1 MGYFNKK
8 KKGNED
14 EISADELLEQLK
26 ADLDQE
32 RGIAGRTESGAEPE
46 PADTNTALGGRV
58 YHFKKKKIKRDAEN
72 GRPARKKV
80 HEAEQQ
86 SKEAD
91 AERRRTPAS
100 ISGEG
105 NPVAPDGAAVSTADV
120 PVAALA
126 ETAVEADG
134 ADDDISEEELEALLR
149 KYLGQSKD
157 DIGKASPDEN
167 ALALDDGPDAS
178 ETADQGADPGTS
190 ENGADAFSAEDTEN
204 AGVFDDED
212 FSDVI
217 AIFQKKHPGEAT
229 EGIQTFADEGFLKY
243 VKSQENDPEPEEPV
257 EETELMEEED
267 LLSGTSSEEIPESE
281 FYEAAGIP
289 EDGEPEI
296 NGEFDQTDLDLMI
309 AFGMEEGLE
318 QDDPEAESM
327 LAELEEKR
335 EERYQKMLDDE
346 RPDYT
351 LLSRNEYVSRAQNR
365 EVFSEYKKTYN
376 RFYLK
381 LFAGVV
387 FLAALFL
394 FENHGLVGWQLPNA
408 LDPEVYPVVYT
419 LVDLQ
424 LVLFIAALSA
434 GRIWTGFK
442 NMLKLRPTPESI
454 TGVLTI
460 FSVVYSAVI
469 CFISPVRN
477 LQLFNFPVGLC
488 AFLHLIYSYLLLKR
502 EIMSFKVIS
511 SKKTKFVFDALDDDE
526 SSREREIFGEYISD
540 APDILKIK
548 RTAFVDGFVRRSD
561 AYPRMFGILRA
572 VLPIVM
578 LLAALCFTAGYLMS
592 ENLYTGIS
600 VGYITLLLC
609 MPVSVFLSFGY
620 PLFRASKLA
629 FGQESAI
636 IGDRSVEEYADA
648 SVISF
653 EDKEV
658 FPSYGIKVR
667 SVKVYGNN
675 RIDNIIYNAASVYS
689 ALGGPLAD
697 VFEMATTELGRSRDV
712 KINHLYADGF
722 EAAVSGKP
730 VLMGK
735 NTFMRRRGYGIAQDK
750 EDAKIEASQDIS
762 IMYMAYDG
770 ELAAKLYIEYTVDTD
785 FEALLKQL
793 YRQGMCVA
801 IRTCD
806 PNITN
811 QMLATKIKI
820 EKYPVRILKCDSTE
834 DMNQVQEHLSSGIVS
849 KRSAKALLQTLSLC
863 EKVLRAVKGGVALEV
878 FTIVFGVLAAA
889 ILLLTSM
896 ITEMSSLYVALY
908 QLLWIVPALIVTRI
922 QLKK

>member
-1 MGYFNKK
+1 MGYFKK

-32 RGIAGRTESGAEPE
+32 RGASLRGETVCGPDAGAAEHAAGGRIYHFKRKKIKQGGAESGAGSSRETRKAE
-46 PADTNTALGGRV
+46 TQRTDTAM
-58 YHFKKKKIKRDAEN
+58 AET
-72 GRPARKKV
+72 R
-80 HEAEQQ
+80 E
-86 SKEAD
+86 
-91 AERRRTPAS
+91 
-100 ISGEG
+100 
-105 NPVAPDGAAVSTADV
+105 
-120 PVAALA
+120 ALA
-126 ETAVEADG
+126 EETEKPKIAVSNVPLPESSAPASDTDEP
-134 ADDDISEEELEALLR
+134 DDDISEEELEELLR
-149 KYLGQSKD
+149 KYLGKSEGQEGQTAAEQDSTGEISGMD
-157 DIGKASPDEN
+157 TASDAPADE
-167 ALALDDGPDAS
+167 D
-178 ETADQGADPGTS
+178 
-190 ENGADAFSAEDTEN
+190 NGAASDGMQSDEEKTT
-204 AGVFDDED
+204 FDDED

-217 AIFQKKHPGEAT
+217 AIFQKKHP
-229 EGIQTFADEGFLKY
+229 EGTSDGTQTFADEGFLNY
-243 VKSQENDPEPEEPV
+243 VKSHENEPDPELHDNID
-257 EETELMEEED
+257 ELEEED
-267 LLSGTSSEEIPESE
+267 LLSGT
-281 FYEAAGIP
+281 AAVENETENLEGA
-289 EDGEPEI
+289 ETAELGHGEPEI

-318 QDDPEAESM
+318 QDDPETESM

-335 EERYQKMLDDE
+335 EARYQKMLDDDK
-346 RPDYT
+346 PDYT
-351 LLSRNEYVSRAQNR
+351 LLSRHEYVSRAQNR
-365 EVFSEYKKTYN
+365 EVFTGYKKTYG

-381 LFAGVV
+381 LIAGFVLLV
-387 FLAALFL
+387 ALFL
-394 FENHGLVGWQLPNA
+394 YENHGLFGWQLPNA
-408 LDPEVYPVVYT
+408 LDPEVYPVVFT

-434 GRIWTGFK
+434 GRVWNGFK
-442 NMLKLRPTPESI
+442 NMCKMRPTPESL
-454 TGVLTI
+454 TGVLVL
-460 FSVVYSAVI
+460 FSILYSAAI
-469 CFISPVRN
+469 CFVSPVRN
-477 LQLFNFPVGLC
+477 LHLFNFPVALC
-488 AFLHLIYSYLLLKR
+488 AFLHLIYAYMLLKR
-502 EIMSFKVIS
+502 EIMSFKVVS
-511 SKKTKFVFDALDDDE
+511 SKKTKFVLDALDDEE
-526 SSREREIFGEYISD
+526 SVREREMFGEYISD

-548 RTAFVDGFVRRSD
+548 RTAFVDGFVRRTD

-572 VLPIVM
+572 VLPIVL

-592 ENLYTGIS
+592 EDLYRGIS
-600 VGYITLLLC
+600 VGYLTLLLC
-609 MPVSVFLSFGY
+609 MPVSAFLSFGY
-620 PLFRASKLA
+620 PLFRAAKLA

-667 SVKVYGNN
+667 SVKVYGSN

-689 ALGGPLAD
+689 ELGGPLAD

-712 KINHLYADGF
+712 KIKHLYADGF
-722 EAAVSGKP
+722 EASVGEKP

-735 NTFMRRRGYGIAQDK
+735 NTFMRRRGFSIAQDR

-762 IMYMAYDG
+762 IMYMACDG

-811 QMLATKIKI
+811 AMLATKIKI

-834 DMNQVQEHLSSGIVS
+834 DMNQVQERLSSGIVS

-863 EKVLRAVKGGVALEV
+863 EKVLRAVRGGVALEV
-878 FTIVFGVLAAA
+878 FTIVFGVLAAV
-889 ILLLTSM
+889 IMLLSSV
-896 ITEMSSLYVALY
+896 ITELSSLYVALY
-908 QLLWIVPALIVTRI
+908 QLVWIVPAFIVTRI

>member
-26 ADLDQE
+26 ADLEQE
-32 RGIAGRTESGAEPE
+32 RGIAWKTESGAVPD
-46 PADTNTALGGRV
+46 PADSNTSLGGRV
-58 YHFKKKKIKRDAEN
+58 YHFKKKKIKRGAEN
-72 GRPARKKV
+72 GRAAGKEVR
-80 HEAEQQ
+80 EAEQQ
-86 SKEAD
+86 SKAAD
-91 AERRRTPAS
+91 AERQKTPAVLS
-100 ISGEG
+100 DEG
-105 NPVAPDGAAVSTADV
+105 DSAPQSAAVF
-120 PVAALA
+120 AAATSASVLS

-134 ADDDISEEELEALLR
+134 TDDDISEEELEALLR

-157 DIGKASPDEN
+157 DARQTSPDEN
-167 ALALDDGPDAS
+167 APAFEDGADTS
-178 ETADQGADPGTS
+178 ETTERDTVTGTT
-190 ENGADAFSAEDTEN
+190 ENSTDEFSAGSTEN
-204 AGVFDDED
+204 AGGLDDED

-217 AIFQKKHPGEAT
+217 AIFQKKHPGEAA

-243 VKSQENDPEPEEPV
+243 VKSQENEPEPEEPA

-267 LLSGTSSEEIPESE
+267 LLSGTSSEEISEPES
-281 FYEAAGIP
+281 YETDGIP

-335 EERYQKMLDDE
+335 EERYQKMMDDD

-376 RFYLK
+376 RFYFK

-387 FLAALFL
+387 FLLALFL

-408 LDPEVYPVVYT
+408 IDPEVYPVVYT

-424 LVLFIAALSA
+424 LVLFLTALSA
-434 GRIWTGFK
+434 GRIWTGFQ
-442 NMLKLRPTPESI
+442 NMWKLRPTPESI

-460 FSVVYSAVI
+460 FSIIYSAVI

-526 SSREREIFGEYISD
+526 SVREREMFGEYISD

-561 AYPRMFGILRA
+561 AYPRMYGILRA
-572 VLPIVM
+572 VLPIVT

-712 KINHLYADGF
+712 KISHLYADGF
-722 EAAVSGKP
+722 EAVVSGKP

-908 QLLWIVPALIVTRI
+908 QLLWIVPAIIVTRI

>member
-26 ADLDQE
+26 ADLEQE
-32 RGIAGRTESGAEPE
+32 RGIAWKTESGVVPD
-46 PADTNTALGGRV
+46 PADSNTSLGGRV
-58 YHFKKKKIKRDAEN
+58 YHFKKKKVKRGAEN
-72 GRPARKKV
+72 GRAAGKEVR
-80 HEAEQQ
+80 EAEQQ
-86 SKEAD
+86 SKAAD
-91 AERRRTPAS
+91 AERQKTPAVLS
-100 ISGEG
+100 DEG
-105 NPVAPDGAAVSTADV
+105 DSAPQSAAVF
-120 PVAALA
+120 AAATSASVLS

-134 ADDDISEEELEALLR
+134 TDDDISEEELEALLR

-157 DIGKASPDEN
+157 DARQTSPDEN
-167 ALALDDGPDAS
+167 APAFEDGADTS
-178 ETADQGADPGTS
+178 ETTERDTVTGTT
-190 ENGADAFSAEDTEN
+190 ENSTDEFSAGSTEN
-204 AGVFDDED
+204 AGGLDDED

-217 AIFQKKHPGEAT
+217 AIFQKKHPGEAA

-243 VKSQENDPEPEEPV
+243 VKSQENEPEPEEPA

-267 LLSGTSSEEIPESE
+267 LLSGTSSEEISEPES
-281 FYEAAGIP
+281 YETDGRP

-335 EERYQKMLDDE
+335 EERYQKMMDDD

-376 RFYLK
+376 RFYFK

-387 FLAALFL
+387 FLLALFL

-408 LDPEVYPVVYT
+408 IDPEVYPVVYT

-424 LVLFIAALSA
+424 LVLFLTALSA
-434 GRIWTGFK
+434 GRIWTGFQ
-442 NMLKLRPTPESI
+442 NMWKLRPTPESI

-460 FSVVYSAVI
+460 FSIIYSAVI

-526 SSREREIFGEYISD
+526 SVREREMFGEYISD

-561 AYPRMFGILRA
+561 AYPRMYGILRA
-572 VLPIVM
+572 VLPIVT

-712 KINHLYADGF
+712 KISHLYADGF
-722 EAAVSGKP
+722 EAVVSGKP

-908 QLLWIVPALIVTRI
+908 QLLWIVPAIIVTRI